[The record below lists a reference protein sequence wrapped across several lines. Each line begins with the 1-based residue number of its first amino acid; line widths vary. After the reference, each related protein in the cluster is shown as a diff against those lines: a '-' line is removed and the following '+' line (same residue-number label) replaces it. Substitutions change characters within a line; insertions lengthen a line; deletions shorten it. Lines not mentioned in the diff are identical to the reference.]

1 MKNIEINDKEHEQLK
16 SLCDMVRRL
25 CEECEYEKCCQLIYK
40 AMEEHP
46 HAAQPHNLLGIVLE
60 KTGDHLM
67 AMRHFRAAWALD
79 PSYRPANHN
88 MNIYGTFI
96 TNGICAFDEDDL
108 EEEKY
113 SKVNIVYDKRGIG
126 HVMSRNK
133 IEYDEYGIGHITRR
147 DD

>member
-1 MKNIEINDKEHEQLK
+1 MKNIEDRKNEKEQLTA
-16 SLCDMVRRL
+16 LCDSVRRL
-25 CEECEYEKCCQLIYK
+25 CEESRYDQCCTLIYK
-40 AMEEHP
+40 AMSDYP

-60 KTGDHLM
+60 KTGDHLT

-88 MNIYGTFI
+88 LNIYGTFI
-96 TNGICAFDEDDL
+96 NNGICAFDEEDL
-108 EEEKY
+108 EEEQY
-113 SKVNIVYDKRGIG
+113 DKVKIVYDRRGIG